1 MIIDEQD
8 YICHFGVLG
17 MKWGVRKQKPQA
29 ANVKKASKKGTSKKL
44 KGTGPKVN
52 KVSKKTRRRGR
63 NMVQQAW
70 HDMWRRDPVMEKI
83 NAEARA
89 KMLDYAIAGALT
101 YGAALGTT
109 KTARLASVAGL
120 GAYEG
125 GKLITGRVINKK
137 KNNNNNNGKR
147 S

>member
-8 YICHFGVLG
+8 YICHHGVRG
-17 MKWGVRKQKPQA
+17 MKWGVRKLRPKA
-29 ANVKKASKKGTSKKL
+29 ANVKKAPKSGSSRKL
-44 KGTGPKVN
+44 KGAGPKAN
-52 KVSKKTRRRGR
+52 KVSKKTKRRGR
-63 NMVQQAW
+63 NIVQEAW
-70 HDMWRRDPVMEKI
+70 HNMYKRDPVIERA
-83 NAEARA
+83 NAHVRA

-125 GKLITGRVINKK
+125 GKLITGKLINKK
-137 KNNNNNNGKR
+137 KNNNGKR

>member
-8 YICHFGVLG
+8 YICHHGVRG
-17 MKWGVRKQKPQA
+17 MKWGVRKQRPKA
-29 ANVKKASKKGTSKKL
+29 ANVKKAPKSGTSKKI
-44 KGTGPKVN
+44 KGAGPKAS
-52 KVSKKTRRRGR
+52 KVSKKTKRRGR
-63 NMVQQAW
+63 NLVQEAW
-70 HDMWRRDPVMEKI
+70 HNMYKRDPVIERA
-83 NAEARA
+83 NAHVRA

-125 GKLITGRVINKK
+125 GKLITGKLINKRK
-137 KNNNNNNGKR
+137 NNNGKR